1 MKDNS
6 LATKLMC
13 VAAVAGII
21 FAAGRVIFPYVE
33 PTIGELSFN
42 VAEAALSATLGF
54 ALDTAMFG

>member
-21 FAAGRVIFPYVE
+21 FAAGQVIFPYVE
-33 PTIGELSFN
+33 PTMGGA
-42 VAEAALSATLGF
+42 VV
-54 ALDTAMFG
+54 